1 MDEVKEMQCR
11 SALHF
16 HNSKWLP
23 YRYDINV
30 YRGCSH
36 RCIYCY
42 AQYSHE
48 YIDGGNFFGDI
59 YAKTNI
65 ADVLKSE
72 LAAFVP
78 EPVNLGGV
86 CDSYQHAERDLK
98 LTRGV
103 LEQLAK
109 HNVPI
114 VFSTKSTLVLRDI
127 DLLKEM
133 NARVAFTVTTM
144 DETVAK
150 LIEPGAPPPKQRI
163 AAAAELRENGIKTGI
178 HMMPIIPY
186 LTSGA
191 DSMEAVYRAA
201 KNAGA
206 GYVLAGGLN
215 LKGST
220 RKGFFD
226 SVRSAFPS
234 EFSRIYDLYRD
245 REEYRKYKEQLKSTL
260 DKLRKMYRMEGYG
273 SLTKPAQAE
282 QLSFL

>member
-1 MDEVKEMQCR
+1 MEEVKEMQCR

-23 YRYDINV
+23 YRYDINI

-72 LAAFVP
+72 LATFVP

-98 LTRGV
+98 LTKSV
-103 LEQLAK
+103 LEQLEQ
-109 HNVPI
+109 HNIPI

-127 DLLKEM
+127 DLLKKM
-133 NARVAFTVTTM
+133 DARVALTVTTM

-150 LIEPGAPPPKQRI
+150 LIEPGAPSPKQRI
-163 AAAAELRENGIKTGI
+163 AAAAELRKNGIKTGI

-186 LTSGA
+186 LTSSA
-191 DSMEAVYRAA
+191 ESLEAVYRAA

-206 GYVLAGGLN
+206 GYVLAGGL
-215 LKGST
+215 
-220 RKGFFD
+220 
-226 SVRSAFPS
+226 
-234 EFSRIYDLYRD
+234 
-245 REEYRKYKEQLKSTL
+245 
-260 DKLRKMYRMEGYG
+260 
-273 SLTKPAQAE
+273 
-282 QLSFL
+282 